1 MASTIL
7 GTMSEFST
15 DVDDFTE
22 WTERLEQWYIANKID
37 DGDRKRALFLS
48 LIGSKGY
55 KLVRSL
61 CQNEPSTK
69 TYDELKVLTKEH
81 LQPKPNEIAERYV
94 FYNRGRKNGESIK
107 DYVAELRRLS
117 EHCNFGDKLNEH
129 IRDKLV
135 CGLNEQKIQQKLLSI
150 KNLNLQTAIS
160 EAITMEMAAVS
171 ARELLSASSIRNN
184 GGDTYI
190 NSSLGVNKISA
201 GTGKRA
207 VEGQGRRECYRCG
220 SNRHLADGYPFKLKE
235 CFGCKQIGHIK
246 KKCRSGSSR
255 TGFKGNSSMSSK
267 RVNCY
272 KTEVIG
278 GGGR

>member
-1 MASTIL
+1 M
-7 GTMSEFST
+7 
-15 DVDDFTE
+15 
-22 WTERLEQWYIANKID
+22 
-37 DGDRKRALFLS
+37 
-48 LIGSKGY
+48 
-55 KLVRSL
+55 RSL
-61 CQNEPSTK
+61 CQNEPSVK

-107 DYVAELRRLS
+107 TYVAELRRLS

-135 CGLNEQKIQQKLLSI
+135 FGLNEQKIQQKLLPI

-171 ARELLSASSIRNN
+171 ARELLSANSIKNN
-184 GGDTYI
+184 GGDTYT
-190 NSSLGVNKISA
+190 NSSLGINKISA
-201 GTGKRA
+201 GAGRRA
-207 VEGQGRRECYRCG
+207 VEGWQSGQGKRECYRCG
-220 SNRHLADGYPFKLKE
+220 SNRHMADGCPFKLKE

-246 KKCRSGSSR
+246 KKCRRSGSNR
-255 TGFKGNSSMSSK
+255 ADFKGNSSMSSR

-272 KTEVIG
+272 KAEVIEEEEDSEDDMDMNFFVIIYDKVTIEVKNLLWLT
-278 GGGR
+278 